1 MNKVSDVISTLNAD
15 EIKKLSSVK
24 WSPRERELYETILRA
39 TGPSKKPEQVTA
51 ETLGITNSHFD
62 KLSSVITEK
71 IYNTLTSG
79 RFDDIAGFLL
89 SKGLLEVLL
98 HEMGLYERRLKS
110 EKDPKVLKAF
120 YLSGFEKLRRTSFD
134 ILDLKLLRHYA
145 NKLKEF
151 CIGDKYLS
159 AAVVEYKYVYVENAY
174 QFLTGEGMS
183 YMPKALASIKKVAP
197 EPTNTKTA
205 EYAMYNFCMAG
216 YLKDFVNDQD
226 TGLAH
231 AERALTSARIWA
243 PKADESF
250 LASSYSMYATIL
262 SHKSEFEKAKNIY
275 TEAFEKLPQHMDT
288 NFYHVLMYACIM
300 LLCKDYA
307 ALEKH
312 IKDRMMPFASGSA
325 SLYFRLEVLRIK
337 TLLLLYQK
345 KYNEALVIIRELQSV
360 KRKEMTVTA
369 DVFLRMIDNL
379 YFLVT
384 GDYEQTIS
392 QSKKNMKYL
401 RRKNYTYENCDY
413 NHFFYCISAIAKMK
427 QKGKIKPQALEPYLS
442 KSREGFL
449 RMYSGLFDGVI
460 EG

>member
-39 TGPSKKPEQVTA
+39 VGSPKKLEQVSA
-51 ETLGITNSHFD
+51 EAMGITNSHFD

-79 RFDDIAGFLL
+79 RFDDIASFLL
-89 SKGLLEVLL
+89 GKGLLEVLL

-151 CIGDKYLS
+151 STGDKYLS
-159 AAVVEYKYVYVENAY
+159 PTVVEYKYVYVENAY
-174 QFLTGEGMS
+174 QFLTGEGMP
-183 YMPKALASIKKVAP
+183 YMPTALANIKKIAP
-197 EPTNTKTA
+197 EPSNLKTA
-205 EYAMYNFCMAG
+205 EFAMYHFCMAG
-216 YLKDFVNDQD
+216 YLKDFANDQD
-226 TGLAH
+226 TGLIH
-231 AERALTSARIWA
+231 AEHALNSARIWA
-243 PKADESF
+243 PGVDDSL
-250 LASSYSMYATIL
+250 LASCYGMCGAIQ
-262 SHKSEFEKAKNIY
+262 SHKSNFKEAKAIY
-275 TEAFEKLPQHMDT
+275 DEAFEKLPLLMKT
-288 NFYHVLMYACIM
+288 NFYHVLIYACIM

-312 IKDRMMPFASGSA
+312 IKESMMPFASGNA

-345 KYNEALVIIRELQSV
+345 KYSEALVIIRELQSV

-369 DVFLRMIDNL
+369 DIFLRMIDNL

-449 RMYSGLFDGVI
+449 RMYSGLFEQVM
-460 EG
+460 

>member
-15 EIKKLSSVK
+15 EVKKLSAVK
-24 WSPRERELYETILRA
+24 WSPREKQLYYSILHA
-39 TGPSKKPEQVTA
+39 VGSPKKLEAVTA
-51 ETLGITNSHFD
+51 EALGITNSHFD

-79 RFDDIAGFLL
+79 RFDDVAGFLL

-134 ILDLKLLRHYA
+134 ILDLKLLRYYA
-145 NKLKEF
+145 SKLKQF
-151 CIGDKYLS
+151 CSDKDLLS
-159 AAVVEYKYVYVENAY
+159 PTVVEYKYVYVENTY
-174 QFLTGEGMS
+174 QFLTGEGMP
-183 YMPKALASIKKVAP
+183 YQPKALAAIKRIGP
-197 EPTNTKTA
+197 EPTNPKRT
-205 EYAMYNFCMAG
+205 EYAMYHFCMAG
-216 YLKDFVNDQD
+216 HIKDFVNDQD
-226 TGLAH
+226 TGLIH
-231 AERALTSARIWA
+231 AKKALDSARIWA
-243 PKADESF
+243 PKEDESF

-262 SHKSEFEKAKNIY
+262 SHKSEFEKAKTIY
-275 TEAFEKLPQHMDT
+275 TEAFGKLPQHMGT

-300 LLCKDYA
+300 LLCKDYT
-307 ALEKH
+307 ALEQH
-312 IKDRMMPFASGSA
+312 IKERMMPFASGSA

-337 TLLLLYQK
+337 ALLMLYKK
-345 KYNEALVIIRELQSV
+345 KYSEALVIIRELQSV

-427 QKGKIKPQALEPYLS
+427 QKGKVKPQALEPYLS

-449 RMYSGLFDGVI
+449 RMYSGLFDQVI
-460 EG
+460 E